1 MSTYLSTGIIQ
12 ILIFAG
18 ALMALMQWL
27 AVVKMPEARLRT
39 PKPNKVT
46 LKNKIINVVGNSTIA
61 VGMLVSILYVGGDAL
76 VYAASNDISGMTIFG
91 EMLAVLLVYDFMY
104 YFAHRAMHHPKVMKQ
119 VHGVHHYIRYPTAFE
134 SIYVHPIEGAI
145 GIGLLMLSLVMLGP
159 ISETSFLV
167 AFFIYSS
174 VNILVHAN
182 IRLNHP
188 IFKLAN
194 YWAVRHDIHHG
205 TQLNKN
211 YASIFPFFDQFFD
224 TNAVKK
230 EEKS

>member
-1 MSTYLSTGIIQ
+1 MGIMQ
-12 ILIFAG
+12 ILLFAG
-18 ALMALMQWL
+18 VLMALMQWL
-27 AVVKMPEARLRT
+27 ALVKMPEARLRD

-46 LKNKIINVVGNSTIA
+46 LKTKIINVLGNSAIA
-61 VGMLVSILYVGGDAL
+61 VMMLVGILYIGGDAL
-76 VYAASNDISGMTIFG
+76 IYAANDETSGMTIFG
-91 EMLAVLLVYDFMY
+91 EMLAVLLVYDLMY

-134 SIYVHPIEGAI
+134 SIYVHPVEGMI
-145 GIGLLMLSLVMLGP
+145 GIGLLMLSLTILGP
-159 ISETSFLV
+159 IADTSFLI
-167 AFFIYSS
+167 AFFIYTSA
-174 VNILVHAN
+174 NILVHAN

-211 YASIFPFFDQFFD
+211 YASIFPFFDQLFN
-224 TNAVKK
+224 TNSMDMEKK
-230 EEKS
+230 

>member
-1 MSTYLSTGIIQ
+1 MSTYLSMGIMQ
-12 ILIFAG
+12 ILLFAG
-18 ALMALMQWL
+18 VLMALMQWL
-27 AVVKMPEARLRT
+27 ALVKMPEARLRD

-46 LKNKIINVVGNSTIA
+46 LKTKIINVIGNSAIA
-61 VGMLVSILYVGGDAL
+61 VMMLVGILYIGGDAL
-76 VYAASNDISGMTIFG
+76 IYAANDETSGMTIFG
-91 EMLAVLLVYDFMY
+91 EMLAVLLVYDLMY

-134 SIYVHPIEGAI
+134 SIYVHPVEGMI
-145 GIGLLMLSLVMLGP
+145 GIGLLMLSLTILGP
-159 ISETSFLV
+159 IADTSFLI
-167 AFFIYSS
+167 AFFIYTSA
-174 VNILVHAN
+174 NILVHAN

-211 YASIFPFFDQFFD
+211 YASIFPFFDQLFN
-224 TNAVKK
+224 TNSMDMEKK
-230 EEKS
+230 